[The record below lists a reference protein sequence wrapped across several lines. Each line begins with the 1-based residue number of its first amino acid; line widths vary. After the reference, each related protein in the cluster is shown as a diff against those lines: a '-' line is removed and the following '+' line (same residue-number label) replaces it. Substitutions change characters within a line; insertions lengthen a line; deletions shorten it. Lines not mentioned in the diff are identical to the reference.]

1 MRTRPQIAVSTFKL
15 WGIDPRVSVNPVG
28 SGSKKVIHCS
38 ICVGQNRALGQ
49 PSTETSY
56 CYHWVVS
63 RFSRKKHK
71 LQGLSHLTLYL
82 LLTVKSFYTIQQ
94 SVAIHVAISCK
105 ERHRQGHRQRRTDI
119 HNMTVDDHED
129 SNLIGSAYPVS
140 YPYSFLHF
148 GFINKV
154 RHGIFCMIHFTGLG
168 LMLTC
173 SFLSCLPSCP
183 YFSLCFRIIR
193 HSRSNISTHKSDLDS

>member
-1 MRTRPQIAVSTFKL
+1 M
-15 WGIDPRVSVNPVG
+15 
-28 SGSKKVIHCS
+28 
-38 ICVGQNRALGQ
+38 
-49 PSTETSY
+49 
-56 CYHWVVS
+56 
-63 RFSRKKHK
+63 
-71 LQGLSHLTLYL
+71 SHLTLYL

-94 SVAIHVAISCK
+94 SVAIHVTISCK

-173 SFLSCLPSCP
+173 SFCLAFPPVLTFLCALGLSDIPEVISQLTKQILIHKLIS
-183 YFSLCFRIIR
+183 FL
-193 HSRSNISTHKSDLDS
+193 RSSQTQFQ